1 MSILKLKHTLVAAYI
16 GLTLLTASCGRD
28 HNDTGVEYAPNMY
41 HPVSFEALKQIKSE
55 QDEGK
60 RVITEEKADDYESSN
75 SYNPY
80 GMTMRYPVR
89 GTIARRNYQ
98 TVYGQGDSMVT
109 DLMVYNIHRDS
120 IQIAERTLKN
130 PIPANEEVLAEGKV
144 LYSRYCQHCHGE
156 NGKGNGLVGQVYK
169 GVPSYSVGNYK
180 TMNSGH
186 IYHVI
191 THGKGRMWP
200 HGSQINPNER
210 WKIVHFV
217 HELQKLD

>member
-1 MSILKLKHTLVAAYI
+1 MRIHPMKNKLTVLYVGLAI
-16 GLTLLTASCGRD
+16 LTLSCGRD
-28 HNDTGVEYAPNMY
+28 PNDQGVEYAPNMY
-41 HPVSFEALKQIKSE
+41 HPVAFEPLKQIKSE

-60 RVITEEKADDYESSN
+60 KILTEGKSDDYESSN

-80 GMTMRYPVR
+80 GMTMRQPVR
-89 GTIARRNYQ
+89 GTIARRNYR
-98 TVYGQGDSMVT
+98 TVFGEGDSTVS

-130 PIPANEEVLAEGKV
+130 PVPANEETLAEGKV

-156 NGKGNGLVGQVYK
+156 NGKGDGLVGKQYK

-186 IYHVI
+186 IFHVI

-200 HGSQINPNER
+200 HGSQMNPEER
-210 WKIVHFV
+210 WKIVHYV